1 MNELIKALNQKSI
14 DHCFAGLQREDTPL
28 ALATVVQAIS
38 PTSGKAGDKA
48 LISPDA
54 IVEGWIG
61 GGCAQ
66 PAVIEAARSSIES
79 GQSKLIRVG
88 PKGEWEPLA
97 GVEDFASGC
106 LSGGTLLIFVEP
118 MIRQPVLSILGNS
131 PAALSLSRL
140 AGELGFAV
148 TVAYPEPLSS
158 DAADNV
164 QLLDNFDGIDG
175 EYVVIATQG
184 KYDRDAMKSALK
196 TPARHI
202 AMIASAKKIAGL
214 KASLAKAGID
224 ASELERI
231 HSPAGIEIGAK
242 TPAEIALSVL
252 ADLVRV
258 RRGIEIVKDGA
269 KSVEPEAQ
277 AEAVSSDSGGGCCG
291 G

>member
-1 MNELIKALNQKSI
+1 MNELIKALKQKSI
-14 DHCFAGLQREDTPL
+14 DGCFAGLQREDGPV

-48 LISPDA
+48 LVSADA
-54 IVEGWIG
+54 IIEGWIG

-118 MIRQPVLSILGNS
+118 MIQQPLLSILGNS
-131 PAALSLSRL
+131 PAAFSLSRL
-140 AGELGFAV
+140 AAELGFAV
-148 TVAYPEPLSS
+148 SLAYPDPVSAK
-158 DAADNV
+158 AADNV
-164 QLLDNFDGIDG
+164 QLLDSFDDIGAD
-175 EYVVIATQG
+175 YVVIATQG
-184 KYDRDAMKSALK
+184 KYDRDAMKAALE
-196 TPARHI
+196 TSARHI
-202 AMIASAKKIAGL
+202 AMIASTKKIAGL
-214 KASLAKAGID
+214 KASLGRAGISPD
-224 ASELERI
+224 QLERI

-252 ADLVRV
+252 AELVRV
-258 RRGIEIVKDGA
+258 RRGIE
-269 KSVEPEAQ
+269 VEQEDPNRVAAEPQ
-277 AEAVSSDSGGGCCG
+277 AEPALSDSGGSCCG